1 MEYILIYR
9 QPAEIYEI
17 NRDPIKGPPNLAVWQ
32 QYLDAMGGAGILRGM
47 NRLEALSGTSVKVV
61 NGKRQ
66 VQDGPFADSKDLL
79 GGYVIIDVP
88 TLDEALRW
96 AELSPSSKTGFT
108 DVYPV
113 KPPMPKK

>member
-9 QPAEIYEI
+9 QPAEIHEM
-17 NRDPIKGPPNLAVWQ
+17 NKDPIKGPPNLAAWQ
-32 QYLDAMGGAGILRGM
+32 QYMDAMGGAGVLKGG

-66 VQDGPFADSKDLL
+66 VQDGPFAESKDLL
-79 GGYVIIDVP
+79 GGYVIIDVM

-113 KPPMPKK
+113 MGMPTK

>member
-9 QPAEIYEI
+9 QPAEVYEM
-17 NRDPIKGPPNLAVWQ
+17 NKDPIKGPPNLATWN
-32 QYLDAMGGAGILRGM
+32 QYMDAMGAAGILRGGQ
-47 NRLEALSGTSVKVV
+47 RLDALSGTSVKIV

-79 GGYVIIDVP
+79 GGFVIIDVP
-88 TLDEALRW
+88 TLDDALRW
-96 AELSPSSKTGFT
+96 AELSPSAKTGFT

-113 KPPMPKK
+113 MSMPNK

>member
-9 QPAEIYEI
+9 QPAEIYEM
-17 NRDPIKGPPNLAVWQ
+17 NKDPIKGPPNLAAWQ
-32 QYLDAMGGAGILRGM
+32 QFMDAMGGAGILRGG
-47 NRLEALSGTSVKVV
+47 NRLEALSGTSLKVV
-61 NGKRQ
+61 KGKRQ
-66 VQDGPFADSKDLL
+66 VQDCPFADSKDLL

-113 KPPMPKK
+113 MSMPQK